1 MSTVTIAPSGAGAAS
16 NPLFGAVRKVTRSP
30 SLRVISRRVLAAIP
44 VLWGVTFFTFIMM
57 NLLPGDAAVALLGA
71 NATPQQVHALEIRLH
86 LNEPFFVRYWHWFSG
101 VLTGN
106 FGTSVTSGQNV
117 TTILAQR
124 LPVTFELV
132 LYAFIISIVFTVPVA
147 LLSARKPGGIVDRI
161 SIFISMAGFSIPG
174 FVLALLLILVFAVKL
189 GVLPAIG
196 FVPISQSL
204 GANLRSLTLPAVS
217 IGFGLFCGNTR
228 FLRADIIEQSL
239 SMDYVL
245 TAKAKGAGPWRV
257 LVRHVLRNSLLGI
270 ITLVGLQMGTL
281 IGGTVIIEQIFSLPG
296 IGQGLLVAINDRD
309 VVLVEAVVLVFA
321 ACVVLAN
328 LITDLLYTV
337 IDPRIRY
344 GSASN

>member
-1 MSTVTIAPSGAGAAS
+1 MSTVAIAPSGAAGS
-16 NPLFGAVRKVTRSP
+16 RGISTYTRKVTHSP
-30 SLRVISRRVLAAIP
+30 MLRVILRRLLAAIP

-71 NATPQQVHALEIRLH
+71 NATPAQVHALEIRLH
-86 LNEPFFVRYWHWFSG
+86 LNEPFFVRYWHWFVG
-101 VLTGN
+101 VLHGN

-132 LYAFIISIVFTVPVA
+132 LYAFVISIVFTVPVA
-147 LLSARKPGGIVDRI
+147 LLAARKPGGIVDRI
-161 SIFISMAGFSIPG
+161 SIFVSMAGFSIPG

-204 GANLRSLTLPAVS
+204 GGNLKSLTLPALS

-239 SMDYVL
+239 SQDYVL

-309 VVLVEAVVLVFA
+309 VVLVEAIVLVFA
-321 ACVVLAN
+321 CCVVLAN

-344 GSASN
+344 GGSSN

>member
-1 MSTVTIAPSGAGAAS
+1 MSTVAITPSGAAGTGKS
-16 NPLFGAVRKVTRSP
+16 LSTYTRKITHSP
-30 SLRVISRRVLAAIP
+30 MLRVIGRRLLAAIP

-71 NATPQQVHALEIRLH
+71 NATPAQVKALSIRLH

-132 LYAFIISIVFTVPVA
+132 AYAFVISIIFTVPVA

-161 SIFISMAGFSIPG
+161 SIFVSMAGFSIPG

-196 FVPISQSL
+196 YVSPTQSFGGFL
-204 GANLRSLTLPAVS
+204 KSLTLPALS

-239 SMDYVL
+239 SQDYVL

-321 ACVVLAN
+321 CCVVLAN
-328 LITDLLYTV
+328 LLTDLMYTV

-344 GSASN
+344 GSATN

>member
-1 MSTVTIAPSGAGAAS
+1 MSTVALAPSGAAANRFS
-16 NPLFGAVRKVTRSP
+16 TYTRKVSRSP
-30 SLRVISRRVLAAIP
+30 MLRVIARRLLAAIP

-71 NATPQQVHALEIRLH
+71 NATPAQVHALEIRLH
-86 LNEPFFVRYWHWFSG
+86 LNEPFFVRYWHWLTG
-101 VLTGN
+101 VLHGN

-147 LLSARKPGGIVDRI
+147 LLSARKPGGIFDRI
-161 SIFISMAGFSIPG
+161 SIFVSMAGFSIPG

-204 GANLRSLTLPAVS
+204 GGNLRSLTLPAIS

-239 SMDYVL
+239 SQDYVL

-309 VVLVEAVVLVFA
+309 VVLVEAIVLVFA
-321 ACVVLAN
+321 CCVVLAN

-344 GSASN
+344 GGSSN

>member
-1 MSTVTIAPSGAGAAS
+1 MSTVAIPAGAGAAGS
-16 NPLFGAVRKVTRSP
+16 RWTAAGKKIIRAPM
-30 SLRVISRRVLAAIP
+30 LRVIGKRVLAAIP

-101 VLTGN
+101 VMTGN

-124 LPVTFELV
+124 LPVSFELV
-132 LYAFIISIVFTVPVA
+132 LFAFIISVVFTVPVA
-147 LLSARKPGGIVDRI
+147 LLSARKPGGIADRI
-161 SIFISMAGFSIPG
+161 SIFVSMAGFSIPG
-174 FVLALLLILVFAVKL
+174 FVLALLLILVFAVDL

-196 FVPISQSL
+196 FVPITQSF
-204 GANLRSLTLPAVS
+204 GGNLRSLTLPAIS

-239 SMDYVL
+239 SQDYVL

-270 ITLVGLQMGTL
+270 ITLVGLQMATL
-281 IGGTVIIEQIFSLPG
+281 IGATVIIEQIFSLPG

-309 VVLVEAVVLVFA
+309 VVLVEAIVLVFA
-321 ACVVLAN
+321 AITVIAN

-344 GSASN
+344 GGSTN

>member
-1 MSTVTIAPSGAGAAS
+1 MSTIAIAPSGAAGTS
-16 NPLFGAVRKVTRSP
+16 GSFSRLSRKVSRSP
-30 SLRVISRRVLAAIP
+30 MLRVIIRRLLAAIP

-86 LNEPFFVRYWHWFSG
+86 LNQPFFVRYGHWIGG

-124 LPVTFELV
+124 LPVSFELV
-132 LYAFIISIVFTVPVA
+132 VYAFIISILFTVPVA
-147 LLSARKPGGIVDRI
+147 LLSARKPGGVMDRI
-161 SIFISMAGFSIPG
+161 SIFVSMAGFSIPG

-196 FVPISQSL
+196 FVPITQSF
-204 GANLRSLTLPAVS
+204 GGNLRSLTLPAIS

-239 SMDYVL
+239 SQDYVL

-257 LVRHVLRNSLLGI
+257 LIRHVLRNSMLGI

-321 ACVVLAN
+321 CCVVLAN
-328 LITDLLYTV
+328 LLTDIMYSV

-344 GSASN
+344 GGSSN

>member
-1 MSTVTIAPSGAGAAS
+1 MSTVAIAPSGAAGS
-16 NPLFGAVRKVTRSP
+16 QGISHYTRKVTHSP
-30 SLRVISRRVLAAIP
+30 MLRVIIRRLLAAIP

-71 NATPQQVHALEIRLH
+71 NATPAQVHALEIRLH
-86 LNEPFFVRYWHWFSG
+86 LNEPFFVRYWHWFTG
-101 VLTGN
+101 VLHGN

-147 LLSARKPGGIVDRI
+147 LLAARKPGGIVDRI
-161 SIFISMAGFSIPG
+161 SIFVSMAGFSIPG

-204 GANLRSLTLPAVS
+204 GGNLRSLTLPALS

-239 SMDYVL
+239 SQDYVL

-309 VVLVEAVVLVFA
+309 VVLVEAIVLVFA
-321 ACVVLAN
+321 CCVVLAN

-344 GSASN
+344 GGSSN

>member
-1 MSTVTIAPSGAGAAS
+1 MSTIAIAPSGAAGSSWTGA
-16 NPLFGAVRKVTRSP
+16 FRKVTKAP
-30 SLRVISRRVLAAIP
+30 MLRVIIRRLLAAIP
-44 VLWGVTFFTFIMM
+44 VLWGVSFFTFIMM

-86 LNEPFFVRYWHWFSG
+86 LNEPFFVRYWHWLSG
-101 VLTGN
+101 VVTGN

-132 LYAFIISIVFTVPVA
+132 AYAFIISIVFTVPVA
-147 LLSARKPGGIVDRI
+147 LMAARKPGGIFDRI
-161 SIFISMAGFSIPG
+161 SIFVSMAGFSIPG

-196 FVPISQSL
+196 FVPLSQSV
-204 GANLRSLTLPAVS
+204 GGNIRSLTLPALS

-239 SMDYVL
+239 SQDYVL

-309 VVLVEAVVLVFA
+309 VVLVEAIVLVFA
-321 ACVVLAN
+321 CCVVLAN
-328 LITDLLYTV
+328 LLTDLMYSV

-344 GSASN
+344 GGSTN